1 MEKLKIQWVHK
12 TAKVADLKEWKKN
25 PRKLTETKYQKLL
38 ADIQEFGFHDVLKID
53 TDGTI
58 LSGHQRKRALTELEI
73 EEVGVLFPDRSLTE
87 SEREIISIA
96 SNKQAGTFDFDILG
110 NEFSFDSLPAGGFEP
125 FELGFATT
133 KEEEGKDSN
142 PLAHSMEV
150 YLEGNVKQVTF
161 YFSSEEF
168 EGLLPR
174 LDKIMQERGFE
185 SHKEVLMELLNH
197 YEYTH
202 SEKNTVR

>member
-1 MEKLKIQWVHK
+1 MSKLNIQWIHK
-12 TAKVADLKEWKKN
+12 NAKVADLKEWKKN
-25 PRKLTETKYQKLL
+25 PRKLTENKYQKLVS
-38 ADIQEFGFHDVLKID
+38 DIQEFGFHDVLKID

-58 LSGHQRKRALTELEI
+58 LSGHQRKRALIELGVEEI
-73 EEVGVLFPDRSLTE
+73 GVLFPDRSLTE
-87 SEREIISIA
+87 NEREIISIA

-110 NEFSFDSLPAGGFEP
+110 NEFNFESLKLGGFED

-133 KEEEGKDSN
+133 KEDEGKDSN

-168 EGLLPR
+168 EEIVPR
-174 LDKIMQERGFE
+174 LDKVMQEKGLA
-185 SHKEVLMELLNH
+185 SHKEVFIELLKH
-197 YEYTH
+197 YEDTH
-202 SEKNTVR
+202 